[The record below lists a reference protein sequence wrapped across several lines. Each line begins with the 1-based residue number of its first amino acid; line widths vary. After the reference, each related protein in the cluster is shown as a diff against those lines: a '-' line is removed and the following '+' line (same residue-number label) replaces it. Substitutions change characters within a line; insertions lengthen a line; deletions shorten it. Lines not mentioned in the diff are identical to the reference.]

1 MKLPP
6 KILGLDSDLLW
17 GTTHLALLVAAAI
30 VMTLAGCEL
39 YDALVGTG
47 ESGEEAAQ
55 AVKEAAEQATDTL
68 HALEHVLLMIP
79 VYLAGE
85 LRRPLWGKV
94 KGFRAKRRAKR
105 KAG

>member
-6 KILGLDSDLLW
+6 KILGLDSDLVLMVA
-17 GTTHLALLVAAAI
+17 GIAAMVGVVLLL
-30 VMTLAGCEL
+30 TGCEL
-39 YDALVGTG
+39 YDALVGTA

-55 AVKEAAEQATDTL
+55 AAKEAAEQATATL
-68 HALEHVLLMIP
+68 HALEHVLLMVP

-85 LRRPLWGKV
+85 VRRPLWGKV

-105 KAG
+105 EAG